1 MTTAKTSNDV
11 SLVMGTTTTT
21 TTTTTFHLNNLAGQ
35 FALLTST
42 GIVNNRDIG
51 GWNKYY
57 RLLVNI
63 NSVLAIMSRLTDY
76 SKFDRIIDTDDED
89 DENGERSN
97 GCSNDQACTTPASSI
112 PPSSTHPTCETEAAA
127 IASGMTQ
134 KHPTIPNRYIFTHTG
149 QKVYE
154 WEQSLEE
161 VILYIDAPPHL
172 LSHMQQHGGAANYIL
187 VDISPTKLRVGLVG
201 ADRYFIDEMT
211 FDKVKIKESSWYI
224 DDDDGDGVITIIL
237 AKCYRG
243 QTWEGVL
250 RGHDNNG
257 TIDADGGVNN
267 NGTTT
272 NEFGGKTLHHET
284 INPYVKQEMQRTM
297 MLERFQEENPGFDFR
312 DATFNGE
319 VPDPRSF
326 MGGVGYNH

>member
-1 MTTAKTSNDV
+1 
-11 SLVMGTTTTT
+11 
-21 TTTTTFHLNNLAGQ
+21 
-35 FALLTST
+35 
-42 GIVNNRDIG
+42 
-51 GWNKYY
+51 
-57 RLLVNI
+57 
-63 NSVLAIMSRLTDY
+63 MSKLTDY
-76 SKFDRIIDTDDED
+76 SKFDHIVDTDDEED
-89 DENGERSN
+89 VEHDEKRSN
-97 GCSNDQACTTPASSI
+97 ATR
-112 PPSSTHPTCETEAAA
+112 ETEATTARA
-127 IASGMTQ
+127 TGGLTQ
-134 KHPTIPNRYIFTHTG
+134 KHPTIPNRYIFTHAG

-172 LSHMQQHGGAANYIL
+172 LSQMQTNGSGGAAVAKDYIL
-187 VDISPTKLRVGLVG
+187 VTISPTRLRVGLVG
-201 ADRYFIDEMT
+201 SDRYFIDEMT
-211 FDKVKIKESSWYI
+211 FDKVITKESSWYLDEGKI
-224 DDDDGDGVITIIL
+224 ITIIL

-250 RGHDNNG
+250 RGHDNNNNNSRG
-257 TIDADGGVNN
+257 TIDASGGGSNNNNNN
-267 NGTTT
+267 NGTT
-272 NEFGGKTLHHET
+272 ESGGKRLHET

>member
-1 MTTAKTSNDV
+1 
-11 SLVMGTTTTT
+11 
-21 TTTTTFHLNNLAGQ
+21 
-35 FALLTST
+35 
-42 GIVNNRDIG
+42 
-51 GWNKYY
+51 
-57 RLLVNI
+57 
-63 NSVLAIMSRLTDY
+63 MSRLTDY
-76 SKFDRIIDTDDED
+76 SKFDRIVDTDDDD
-89 DENGERSN
+89 DEHDEIS
-97 GCSNDQACTTPASSI
+97 SNDDSELASTTPASSI
-112 PPSSTHPTCETEAAA
+112 LSSSTHMTTDSDETEAKKTARA
-127 IASGMTQ
+127 GGLTQ
-134 KHPTIPNRYIFTHTG
+134 KHPAIPNRYIFSHTG

-172 LSHMQQHGGAANYIL
+172 LSQMQNGGGGAAKYIL
-187 VDISPTKLRVGLVG
+187 VDISPTRLRVGLVG
-201 ADRYFIDEMT
+201 SDRYFIDEMT

-250 RGHDNNG
+250 RGHDNRG
-257 TIDADGGVNN
+257 TIDAAAGVNS
-267 NGTTT
+267 GTTT
-272 NEFGGKTLHHET
+272 IESSGGKTLHET

>member
-1 MTTAKTSNDV
+1 
-11 SLVMGTTTTT
+11 
-21 TTTTTFHLNNLAGQ
+21 
-35 FALLTST
+35 
-42 GIVNNRDIG
+42 
-51 GWNKYY
+51 
-57 RLLVNI
+57 
-63 NSVLAIMSRLTDY
+63 MSRLTDY
-76 SKFDRIIDTDDED
+76 SKFDRIVDTDDED
-89 DENGERSN
+89 DEHGERRI
-97 GCSNDQACTTPASSI
+97 NDEVQASTTPASSI
-112 PPSSTHPTCETEAAA
+112 PPSSAHPTRETEATAM
-127 IASGMTQ
+127 ASGMTR
-134 KHPTIPNRYIFTHTG
+134 KHPTIPNRYIFSHTG

-172 LSHMQQHGGAANYIL
+172 LSQMQNGGGGGAAAKYIL
-187 VDISPTKLRVGLVG
+187 VDISPTRLRVGLVG
-201 ADRYFIDEMT
+201 SDRYFIDEMT

-224 DDDDGDGVITIIL
+224 DDDGDGVITIIL

-250 RGHDNNG
+250 RGHDNRG
-257 TIDADGGVNN
+257 TIDAAAGVNS
-267 NGTTT
+267 GTTT
-272 NEFGGKTLHHET
+272 IESSGGKVLHET

>member
-1 MTTAKTSNDV
+1 
-11 SLVMGTTTTT
+11 
-21 TTTTTFHLNNLAGQ
+21 
-35 FALLTST
+35 
-42 GIVNNRDIG
+42 
-51 GWNKYY
+51 
-57 RLLVNI
+57 
-63 NSVLAIMSRLTDY
+63 MSKLIDY
-76 SKFDRIIDTDDED
+76 SKFDRIVDTDDEED
-89 DENGERSN
+89 DEHDEKRSN
-97 GCSNDQACTTPASSI
+97 DV
-112 PPSSTHPTCETEAAA
+112 PTLETEATTATTA
-127 IASGMTQ
+127 RATGGLTQ

-172 LSHMQQHGGAANYIL
+172 LSQMQNNNSAVAKDYIL
-187 VDISPTKLRVGLVG
+187 VTISPTRLRVGLVG
-201 ADRYFIDEMT
+201 SDRYFIDEMT
-211 FDKVKIKESSWYI
+211 FDKVITKESSWYL
-224 DDDDGDGVITIIL
+224 DEGKVITIIL

-250 RGHDNNG
+250 RGHDDNHTRE
-257 TIDADGGVNN
+257 TIDASGGGNN
-267 NGTTT
+267 NNHGTTV
-272 NEFGGKTLHHET
+272 GGGQILHET